1 MRNTVALALSLIAC
15 NGGGDSDTSADTGPQ
30 PVCTTPTT
38 VPCEDD
44 IFADLSLHDD
54 KVATDADVVTTTDGA
69 DFVTTV
75 DADGGGYNVAA
86 NNPWV
91 YVKFTATGAQRVDI
105 DDQTALESMDWDIAA
120 RRFGLR
126 LNGGVSGP
134 SCVGAA
140 VFPEATYESITEVPV
155 GVEYV
160 REAFYSDSCAYIP
173 DSFGLNSPQVVL
185 SPWWSYESCVKTTGH
200 PALLQLAD
208 GHVIKFVVEEYYGTG
223 QAECNSGGAPDT
235 DTSGHFTWRWA
246 YVD

>member
-1 MRNTVALALSLIAC
+1 MRTTVALALSLVAC
-15 NGGGDSDTSADTGPQ
+15 NGGGDSDTSTGPE
-30 PVCTTPTT
+30 PVCTTPTA

-54 KVATDADVVTTTDGA
+54 LVATDADVATTTDGA
-69 DFVTTV
+69 DFLTTV
-75 DADGGGYNVAA
+75 DASAGGMNGAA
-86 NNPWV
+86 SNPWV
-91 YVKFTATGAQRVDI
+91 YVKFSETGAARVDI

-140 VFPEATYESITEVPV
+140 VFLESTYEELTSVPD
-155 GVEYV
+155 GVEFV
-160 REAFYSDSCAYIP
+160 REAFYTGSCAYVP

-185 SPWWSYESCVKTTGH
+185 SPWWAYESCVETTGH
-200 PALLQLAD
+200 PALIQLAD
-208 GHVIKFVVEEYYGTG
+208 GHVIKFVVEAYYGVG
-223 QAECNSGGAPDT
+223 QDTCNSDGTPGD
-235 DTSGHFTWRWA
+235 DSGEFTWRWQ